1 MDIEA
6 KSVTDARPSRTKT
19 VIVWLDANVLD
30 AAITYIGL
38 QVGRVA
44 ASPFLG
50 FILAR
55 FGATTFWT
63 PKACLTIAL
72 PAGQFEGHFETTAA
86 REKSGPRGFAARAK
100 PGQREGKA
108 RA

>member
-19 VIVWLDANVLD
+19 VIVWLAANALD

-38 QVGRVA
+38 QVGRVE
-44 ASPFLG
+44 ASPFPG
-50 FILAR
+50 FILTW

-63 PKACLTIAL
+63 PKAYSTIVL
-72 PAGQFEGHFETTAA
+72 PVATVYLA
-86 REKSGPRGFAARAK
+86 RRCP
-100 PGQREGKA
+100 
-108 RA
+108 